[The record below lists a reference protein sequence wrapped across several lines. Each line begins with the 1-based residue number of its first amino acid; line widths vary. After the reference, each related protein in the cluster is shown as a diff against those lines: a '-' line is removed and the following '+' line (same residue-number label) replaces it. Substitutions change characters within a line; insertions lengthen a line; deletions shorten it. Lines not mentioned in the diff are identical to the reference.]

1 MESAKLAIVKTIVSA
16 LSHCDVKSDLALSVM
31 VCHFE
36 ALSFWFVPSARMKMN
51 YCKFLFRFVY
61 TTGNTPVCGFVYTTS
76 NTPVCYCLF
85 YYVFYSDFV
94 VILKRTL
101 LILVTGSRINNYRI
115 FAMKIPASKELR
127 QRLRCHVDDPLTTII
142 EGFIEI
148 LKLSH
153 QNF

>member
-1 MESAKLAIVKTIVSA
+1 MLCRIAMWRAISHFQWWYVISRRWVLD
-16 LSHCDVKSDLALSVM
+16 LSLLHVWKWIIAN
-31 VCHFE
+31 F
-36 ALSFWFVPSARMKMN
+36 FFV
-51 YCKFLFRFVY
+51 LFTRRV
-61 TTGNTPVCGFVYTTS
+61 THPCVV
-76 NTPVCYCLF
+76 LF
-85 YYVFYSDFV
+85 TRRVTHPCVTAYFIMFFYSDFV

-115 FAMKIPASKELR
+115 FAMKIPASKGLR
-127 QRLRCHVDDPLTTII
+127 QRLRRHVDDPLTTII